1 MIPGRLDHRSSAGG
15 SAASTLALTVMVR
28 PFTPHLAAA
37 LADAEPARS
46 EDDIFTACIMRL
58 IDAARP
64 NDRR

>member
-1 MIPGRLDHRSSAGG
+1 
-15 SAASTLALTVMVR
+15 MVR